1 MAKPTRI
8 EAICLLFD
16 ICRNH
21 PNPRRDWL
29 PAGLASW
36 PGYPPMGPYI
46 LTVFHEGENAPR
58 ERATA
63 SRASE
68 VLDQIRSLLG
78 RHPDC
83 HRIRVETT
91 AGFLFAVDCNGA
103 TVFEPL

>member
-1 MAKPTRI
+1 
-8 EAICLLFD
+8 
-16 ICRNH
+16 
-21 PNPRRDWL
+21 
-29 PAGLASW
+29 
-36 PGYPPMGPYI
+36 MGPYI

-63 SRASE
+63 SRASD

-78 RHPDC
+78 KHPDC

-103 TVFEPL
+103 TVFEAL